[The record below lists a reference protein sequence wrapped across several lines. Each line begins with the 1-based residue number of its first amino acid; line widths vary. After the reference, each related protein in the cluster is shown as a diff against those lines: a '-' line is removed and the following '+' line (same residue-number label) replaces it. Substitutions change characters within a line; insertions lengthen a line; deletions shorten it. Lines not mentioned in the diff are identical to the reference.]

1 MWLLSAT
8 WVKETNV
15 IYSAFELD
23 EGNEIEVRRY
33 LLFYYYY
40 SEPLSVEVEMSRYS
54 DITCANIDFSKLTH
68 AIMTSY

>member
-54 DITCANIDFSKLTH
+54 
-68 AIMTSY
+68 